1 MRPRRA
7 ETDSTQP
14 PVDDTAVELD
24 LSDPAIS
31 QMLGGTAITDNED
44 GSSVVD
50 FSPDPISGA
59 PADDPANHE
68 ANLAEF
74 LDSSTRNA
82 IVQKITEAV
91 GEDVD
96 SRSDWEGEL
105 AKGLKLLGIK
115 TEERTF
121 PFKGASG
128 AVDPLMLE
136 SIVRIQAILYAELL
150 PAGGPC
156 KTQIVGSGSPDLTDQ
171 AERVK
176 DWMNLYLTELAPEYY
191 PDYRQMLFWL
201 AFAGS
206 TFKKV
211 YQDPVKRRPM
221 APYIR
226 ADDFIVSY
234 NTSDLFS
241 CPRATHKSKMTLRQV
256 RSLQLAGLWLNE
268 KLGDPTPDSD
278 DTALQSAIDN
288 AAGVQ
293 NPNYEGD
300 DEFSIYDSYLDLDL
314 KGFEHRVEGQEVP
327 SGLPLPYRV
336 SLDFKNQNMF
346 SIYRNWKQGDQS
358 FQKKLNFVHYKL
370 LEGPGFYGLGY
381 AHTLG
386 NPTST
391 ATALIRQMIDAATL
405 NMFPGGFRA
414 KGMRLEENN
423 VMIGPCQF
431 PELDTGGVPI
441 NQAFAPLPYKELSPV
456 TLDLR
461 NGVRNDAKSLASNT
475 EISTGEGR
483 QDAPVGTTI
492 ALMEAANRPQT
503 QMVKSAHEGMK
514 NELKLHKELFGLY
527 LPETPYPFP
536 VRGGE
541 SHIMRADFSDRVDI
555 IPVSD
560 PNITSSSQR
569 IMIAQAKLTLAMQAP
584 QIHDIRQAYIQVYQ
598 SMGVTDDQIN
608 LMMPPPQQAQ
618 PMDPLTENQMVLM
631 QKPVTAG
638 IMQDHAAHIAVHQ
651 SLAESP
657 VMQAH
662 IAEHIGMKQRVD
674 IERVLGIQL
683 PPAGTQLPPEIENQI
698 AVLVA
703 QAAQKLEQERGG
715 PEPTAGQ
722 IAMEDLKIKA
732 QAVMQKAAQAQQKA
746 AGDAFKVKMQY
757 QEKEKQRG
765 LDWAKAVLGAAA
777 NTADNQNPPLP
788 YIKEVLR
795 LGGVTNGGPQ

>member
-1 MRPRRA
+1 M
-7 ETDSTQP
+7 DSAAP

-31 QMLGGTAITDNED
+31 AMLNGVAITDNED

-50 FSPDPISGA
+50 LNPDPVTGA
-59 PADDPANHE
+59 PADDPANHD
-68 ANLAEF
+68 ANLAEH
-74 LDSSTRNA
+74 LDESTRNA
-82 IVQKITEAV
+82 IVQKIIESV
-91 GEDVD
+91 DEDLN

-105 AKGLKLLGIK
+105 AHGLKLLGIK

-136 SIVRIQAILYAELL
+136 AIVRIQAILYGELL

-156 KTQIVGSGSPDLTDQ
+156 KTEIIGSGSPELTDQ

-206 TFKKV
+206 TFKKI

-221 APYIR
+221 GPYIR
-226 ADDFIVSY
+226 ADDFIVKY
-234 NTSDLFS
+234 DTSDLFS
-241 CPRATHKSKMTLRQV
+241 CGRATHKSMMGLRQV
-256 RSLQLAGLWLNE
+256 RSLQLAKLWLDI

-278 DTALQSAIDN
+278 DTALQSAINN
-288 AAGVQ
+288 AAGIQ
-293 NPNYEGD
+293 NPEYEGD
-300 DEFSIYDSYLDLDL
+300 DEFSIFDSYLDLDL
-314 KGFEHRVEGQEVP
+314 KGFEHRIEGGDVP

-336 SLDFKNQNMF
+336 TLDKKNEKMF

-386 NPTST
+386 NPAST

-423 VMIGPCQF
+423 LMIGPCQF
-431 PELDTGGVPI
+431 PELDTGGQPI
-441 NQAFAPLPYKELSPV
+441 GQAFAPLPYKELSPV

-461 NGVRNDAKSLASNT
+461 KGIRDDAKSLASNT

-514 NELKLHKELFGLY
+514 AELKLFKECFGLY

-536 VRGGE
+536 VRGGQKV
-541 SHIMRADFSDRVDI
+541 IMRSDFSDKVDI

-569 IMIAQAKLTLAMQAP
+569 IMIAQAKLSLAAQAP
-584 QIHDIRQAYIQVYQ
+584 ELHDMRQAFINIYQ
-598 SMGVTDDQIN
+598 AMGVPDDQIN
-608 LMMPPPQQAQ
+608 LMMPPPPQTQ

-631 QKPVTAG
+631 KKPVTAG
-638 IMQDHAAHIAVHQ
+638 IMQDHEAHIAVH
-651 SLAESP
+651 SVLAQDSP
-657 VMQAH
+657 AMQAH
-662 IAEHIGMKQRVD
+662 IAEHLGMKMRVD
-674 IERVLGIQL
+674 IERVLGVQL
-683 PPAGTQLPPEIENQI
+683 PPAGTQLPPEIENKI

-703 QAAQKLEQERGG
+703 QAAKQLEAERGG

-722 IAMEDLKIKA
+722 IAMEDLRVKA
-732 QAVMQKAAQAQQKA
+732 QKVMTDAANAAMKAKS
-746 AGDAFKVKMQY
+746 DAFKVQVQSNDKAKDRQL
-757 QEKEKQRG
+757 K
-765 LDWAKAVLGAAA
+765 WATAVLGAAA
-777 NTADNQNPPLP
+777 NTADNQNPALP
-788 YIKEVLR
+788 YIKGVLE
-795 LGGVTNGGPQ
+795 LGGVRNGGPQ